1 MAEGKEG
8 CPCCWEEMCEE
19 GVLLAPL
26 PFLASVF
33 GSEPLPLWTEV
44 ELLASVACEL
54 LSLFDACFEEDD
66 DVADVC

>member
-1 MAEGKEG
+1 MAAGKEG
-8 CPCCWEEMCEE
+8 WPCWLEERCEE
-19 GVLLAPL
+19 GALVPL

-54 LSLFDACFEEDD
+54 LSLFDVCFEEDD